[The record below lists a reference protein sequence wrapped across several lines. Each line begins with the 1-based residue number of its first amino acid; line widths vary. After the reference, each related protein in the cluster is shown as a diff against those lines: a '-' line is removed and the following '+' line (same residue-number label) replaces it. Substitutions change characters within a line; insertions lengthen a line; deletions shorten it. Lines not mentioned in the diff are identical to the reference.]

1 MGVDIFNTG
10 ALTYDALYNSF
21 ILYSNLLIR
30 QLLTTHLLVTSY
42 QNKNNLT
49 LFDPSR
55 KDTKAFLENSTAEL
69 YGGKNHEKRKKNKKH
84 NKHNNPKK

>member
-49 LFDPSR
+49 LFDESR
-55 KDTKAFLENSTAEL
+55 KETKIFLEKGTAEL
-69 YGGKNHEKRKKNKKH
+69 YGGKKNKKSKQKQ
-84 NKHNNPKK
+84 NKNK